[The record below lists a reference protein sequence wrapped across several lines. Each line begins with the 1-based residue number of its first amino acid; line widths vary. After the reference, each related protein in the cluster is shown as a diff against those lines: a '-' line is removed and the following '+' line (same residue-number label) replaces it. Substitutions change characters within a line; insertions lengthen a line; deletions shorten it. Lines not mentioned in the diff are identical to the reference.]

1 MTDVVD
7 STENEIEPYII
18 IDNIISESILNTSE
32 LTKLTNKVEN
42 EPILKPVQAKNDES
56 EVKVD
61 IDKNFEKDI
70 NLSKE
75 IKFDL
80 SAAQLERIDS
90 LQNDSEMDNIEIE
103 QLVQELQLDNN
114 TDFIKWFSYEKF
126 KDIEYLG
133 HGGYGMTYCAKSKEI
148 NHKNMGF
155 GSRTRNGEAI
165 VILKHLN
172 NSKEMINNYLNMV
185 KKHHQFIKKNHYFVK
200 CYGITQYPKTKEYVM
215 VMEYIRNNDLHN
227 CLFVNHN
234 GIKFESRKNALITI
248 TRALASLHKEGIVHK
263 NLHSKNILVN
273 YTNVRYQKI
282 NFKPKLDDF
291 GLCHPV
297 NKESSVIDLSQNR
310 KRNVFGVL
318 PYIPPEVLRGEP
330 YTTAGDIY
338 SLGGIMYEMAT
349 NRLPFSDCAHNTQ
362 LIYDIC
368 DGLRPQFPQDL
379 TSDIP
384 LWFIN
389 LIYECWENDP
399 NKRPTAQ
406 GLGEIITN
414 LSEANASDEK
424 KNRRTKGPSRSGPML
439 SSVYTKHPDAIF
451 TSQLWPTLFELD
463 QSELIS
469 TVSASASDKILNNNN
484 NIKLPDDKP
493 HLSES
498 KDLLDVNNELEES
511 SLLSESYFL
520 DFKSTESFNDF
531 SNSDNTDD
539 TEDFTF
545 SESDAE
551 GFDNVSTDN
560 DDDYDVVSLDGNE
573 INLV

>member
-1 MTDVVD
+1 IMTDMVD

-32 LTKLTNKVEN
+32 LTKITNKVEN
-42 EPILKPVQAKNDES
+42 ETILKPVQTKNDES

-70 NLSKE
+70 NLNKE

-90 LQNDSEMDNIEIE
+90 LQKDSEMYNKEVE

-133 HGGYGMTYCAKSKEI
+133 HGGYGTTYCAKSKEI

-172 NSKEMINNYLNMV
+172 NSKEMITNYLNMV

-263 NLHSKNILVN
+263 NLHSKNVLVN

-291 GLCHPV
+291 GLS
-297 NKESSVIDLSQNR
+297 N
-310 KRNVFGVL
+310 
-318 PYIPPEVLRGEP
+318 
-330 YTTAGDIY
+330 
-338 SLGGIMYEMAT
+338 T
-349 NRLPFSDCAHNTQ
+349 N
-362 LIYDIC
+362 
-368 DGLRPQFPQDL
+368 
-379 TSDIP
+379 
-384 LWFIN
+384 
-389 LIYECWENDP
+389 
-399 NKRPTAQ
+399 
-406 GLGEIITN
+406 
-414 LSEANASDEK
+414 DEK
-424 KNRRTKGPSRSGPML
+424 KSRRTKGPSRSGPML

-463 QSELIS
+463 QSGLIS
-469 TVSASASDKILNNNN
+469 TVSTSASDKILNNNN
-484 NIKLPDDKP
+484 NIKLSDAKP

-498 KDLLDVNNELEES
+498 KDLLDVNNELEESSLEES

-531 SNSDNTDD
+531 NNSDNTDD

-573 INLV
+573 IHLV